1 MPLVNVLSAVIFAV
15 GEGMTLSTETSTA
28 RRVARLALIYAGA
41 LTCGYIADRLQVP
54 LPWMIGSILF
64 SAAFRLSGQEMDIPG
79 RTRQVG
85 QILVASSVG
94 LAFTPAAVSAMGSLL
109 LPMLAAALLTIV
121 FGFAIGAFIKMAAK
135 VDVIT
140 ATLAAVPT
148 GPVESVVLAN
158 KHGVDPGPVIFAQIF
173 RIMALVCLVPP
184 IIVALDGTISDPSSV
199 LSNVVWTPGGALL
212 LVAAGVGGAFLAR
225 VLRISNPFFVGS
237 LAGAALVAAFDLPVT
252 ALPYPVLVVAQ
263 TFLGVWLGAA
273 FDRDLLR
280 RAKGFIS
287 IAVLAAFMMAGLCA
301 ILGLLLSYLTGVSW
315 QVMVLATAPGSAT
328 EMALTAKILNEG
340 LAIVTA
346 FHVLR
351 IFIILPFAPLI
362 IGTTAKVAAYWE
374 RRTKPADERAG

>member
-1 MPLVNVLSAVIFAV
+1 
-15 GEGMTLSTETSTA
+15 MTESDRGLKA
-28 RRVARLALIYAGA
+28 ILQLALIYAGA
-41 LTCGYIADRLQVP
+41 LACGFVADRLNVP

-64 SAAFRLSGQEMDIPG
+64 AAAYSFSGRSVTIPVG
-79 RTRQVG
+79 TRQIG
-85 QILVASSVG
+85 QVLVASSIG
-94 LAFTPAAVSAMGSLL
+94 LAFTPDTVAAMGSLL
-109 LPMLAAALLTIV
+109 IPMLAAALLTII
-121 FGFAIGAFIKMAAK
+121 FGFIIGAFIKMAAK

-148 GPVESVVLAN
+148 GPVESVVLAH
-158 KHGVDPGPVIFAQIF
+158 KHGVDAGPIIFAQIF

-199 LSNVVWTPGGALL
+199 LSNVNWTPEGAALL
-212 LVAAGVGGAFLAR
+212 AGAGTVGAFVAR
-225 VLRISNPFFVGS
+225 AVRLSNPFFVGA
-237 LAGAALVAAFDLPVT
+237 LAGAALVAALNFPVT
-252 ALPYPVLVVAQ
+252 ALPYPVLVLAQ
-263 TFLGVWLGAA
+263 TFLGVWLGAT
-273 FDRDLLR
+273 FDRTIVR
-280 RAKGFIS
+280 KAKGFIS
-287 IAVLAAFMMAGLCA
+287 IAIIAAFLMASLCA
-301 ILGLLLSYLTGVSW
+301 VLGLILSYLTGVSW

-374 RRTKPADERAG
+374 RRSRPSEERT